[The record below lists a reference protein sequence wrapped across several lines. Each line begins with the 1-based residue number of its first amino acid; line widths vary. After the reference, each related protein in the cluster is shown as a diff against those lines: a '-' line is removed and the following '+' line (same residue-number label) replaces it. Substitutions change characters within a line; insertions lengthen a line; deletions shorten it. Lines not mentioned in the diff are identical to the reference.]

1 MADRLDYGF
10 RCERRAAS
18 QLRAR
23 RSGGSGRRQRR
34 RRRRLRFHPRRG
46 AAKEAQGQEAGGHYA
61 ARKAAPGPI
70 AGSSFERQAAVHAF
84 RGVPQGRAAGAWE
97 AHAA

>member
-46 AAKEAQGQEAGGHYA
+46 AAKEAQGQEAGG
-61 ARKAAPGPI
+61 PGRD
-70 AGSSFERQAAVHAF
+70 E
-84 RGVPQGRAAGAWE
+84 AGAE
-97 AHAA
+97 REFQARYDDHQNEKEQMFVRLGMSQYYGSEV